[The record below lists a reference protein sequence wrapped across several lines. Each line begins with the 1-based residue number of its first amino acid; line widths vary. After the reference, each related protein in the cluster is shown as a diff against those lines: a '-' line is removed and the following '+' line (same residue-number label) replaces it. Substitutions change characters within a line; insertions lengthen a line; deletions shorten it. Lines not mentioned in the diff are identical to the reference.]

1 MGSRDVLDALR
12 GEERAGGGAGGGGG
26 AGDGGG
32 RGRRREHK
40 HSWRR
45 RRNAAASS
53 VPGPRPA
60 PRRKLTIDRFDSR
73 FFAQPCRFQSNM
85 NLNPNT

>member
-1 MGSRDVLDALR
+1 MGSRDVLHALR
-12 GEERAGGGAGGGGG
+12 GEERAGGGTGGGGG

-32 RGRRREHK
+32 RGGRRE

-53 VPGPRPA
+53 VSGPRPA
-60 PRRKLTIDRFDSR
+60 PRRKLTIDSTQ
-73 FFAQPCRFQSNM
+73 FFAQLCFQ
-85 NLNPNT
+85 